1 MALFDWLFA
10 AEKPDAALLA
20 QAIDSVVE
28 AVEPKVKLHSRYRQ
42 KLEPCVRKSLD
53 YLRSLAREPLEPVLL
68 SRAAWGSDPRV
79 NAFFATAA
87 DVPACLARSHELRR
101 FFDHHPAA
109 EAYALLGMKMDERAV
124 LGMELV
130 GEAVQRDVRQTAVS
144 FSDHK
149 LIAPH
154 AELAEARV
162 EVGRRIL
169 LRLAQLALMRIVAT
183 DEKATEL
190 GEHKAYLGA
199 RLRLLRLA
207 EDGMEGIVKD
217 PSKIAADR
225 KALERQ
231 LKETVE
237 GYIEAK
243 GSLATLDGYIGHI
256 QDVFSKPEEHVAVSH
271 SRLRLS
277 TPGIRLAKD
286 AAGPAN
292 ELDIVELTIGPDF
305 RAAIA
310 VARCPRAEMPS
321 KEDLI
326 AQAERLL

>member
-1 MALFDWLFA
+1 VQQTVVSFA
-10 AEKPDAALLA
+10 DHRLVAPHAVLA
-20 QAIDSVVE
+20 QAR
-28 AVEPKVKLHSRYRQ
+28 L
-42 KLEPCVRKSLD
+42 
-53 YLRSLAREPLEPVLL
+53 
-68 SRAAWGSDPRV
+68 
-79 NAFFATAA
+79 
-87 DVPACLARSHELRR
+87 
-101 FFDHHPAA
+101 
-109 EAYALLGMKMDERAV
+109 
-124 LGMELV
+124 
-130 GEAVQRDVRQTAVS
+130 
-144 FSDHK
+144 
-149 LIAPH
+149 
-154 AELAEARV
+154 
-162 EVGRRIL
+162 EVGRRLL
-169 LRLAQLALMRIVAT
+169 LRLAQLALIRIVAT

-217 PSKIAADR
+217 RSKIAADR

-277 TPGIRLAKD
+277 TLGIRLAKD

-292 ELDIVELTIGPDF
+292 ELDIVELTIGSDF